1 MTAKRPV
8 DLQGCQGDKKVNIFI
23 DRGDKFLLYERK
35 FHPPTQESTA
45 LAVEECMSAA
55 ASIAAMDLPCFGGF
69 RRGASFLGRNACSLS
84 LTQKTLKMAR

>member
-1 MTAKRPV
+1 MTDRRPV

-23 DRGDKFLLYERK
+23 DRGNKFLLYERK

-45 LAVEECMSAA
+45 LAVEECMTAA

-69 RRGASFLGRNACSLS
+69 RRGADDPPEPWRLRSEAQLQRPGA
-84 LTQKTLKMAR
+84 